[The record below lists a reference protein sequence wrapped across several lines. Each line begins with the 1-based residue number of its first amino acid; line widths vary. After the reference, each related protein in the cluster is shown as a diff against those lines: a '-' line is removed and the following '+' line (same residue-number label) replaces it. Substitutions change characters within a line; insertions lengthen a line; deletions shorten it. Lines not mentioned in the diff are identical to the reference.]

1 MKNLKE
7 SGSTCHQLNG
17 KNITSTHVTQ
27 TKMKLIKLTNK
38 EAYEIVRDN
47 TNWMWVFKQD
57 VKFKY
62 EWIFHRTR
70 DCNTM
75 EYHKGKEPIE
85 CYHISSLY
93 SYEHTG
99 YPIEP
104 WSGCEV
110 DKSPFKPK
118 NDEAT
123 VKTVIELNRSYQ
135 KHKDDRFIEQ
145 VYEIAFTKEDSYFN
159 EINKKYTRDD
169 VLDRLMEMSNNSLE
183 LEEN

>member
-1 MKNLKE
+1 MK
-7 SGSTCHQLNG
+7 Q
-17 KNITSTHVTQ
+17 
-27 TKMKLIKLTNK
+27 IKLTNK

-62 EWIFHRTR
+62 GWIFHRTR

-75 EYHKGKEPIE
+75 EYHKCKEPID
-85 CYHISSLY
+85 CYAIDSLY
-93 SYEHTG
+93 SYEHAG
-99 YPIEP
+99 YSIEA
-104 WSGCEV
+104 WDGCDI

-123 VKTVIELNRSYQ
+123 RETVRQLNRSYQ

-145 VYEIAFTKEDSYFN
+145 VYEIAFTKENSYFN
-159 EINKKYTRDD
+159 ELKKKHTRDD
-169 VLDRLMEMSNNSLE
+169 VLERLMEMSNNSLE
-183 LEEN
+183 LEEVKS

>member
-1 MKNLKE
+1 MK
-7 SGSTCHQLNG
+7 Q
-17 KNITSTHVTQ
+17 
-27 TKMKLIKLTNK
+27 IKLTNK

-62 EWIFHRTR
+62 GWIFHRTR

-75 EYHKGKEPIE
+75 EYHKCKEPID
-85 CYHISSLY
+85 CYAIDSLY
-93 SYEHTG
+93 SYEHAG
-99 YPIEP
+99 YSIEA
-104 WSGCEV
+104 WDGCDI

-123 VKTVIELNRSYQ
+123 RETVRELNRSYQ

-145 VYEIAFTKEDSYFN
+145 VYEIAFTKEHSYFN
-159 EINKKYTRDD
+159 KLKEKYTRDD
-169 VLDRLMEMSNNSLE
+169 VLERLMEMSNDSLE
-183 LEEN
+183 LEEKKK